1 MATISSLFGGH
12 KPFEQLQAH
21 MRVVRECAQACNP
34 LVEALVADDRD
45 ALKEIAKRIF
55 DLESQADALKNEMRL
70 NLPRSLFL
78 PVDRRDLLDV
88 LHTQDSIADT
98 AEDIAGMFIA
108 RDMVVPDSM
117 KETIVRMTDRCVSVV
132 DLAAQ
137 IIEHLDELLEVG
149 FRGRTADKVEA
160 LAEALNMAEDETDD
174 LERLLSRQLFEI
186 ENTLD
191 PVTVIFWYRIIEWIG
206 DLADHAEKVGNNIRL
221 IIAR

>member
-1 MATISSLFGGH
+1 MATIGSLFGGH
-12 KPFEQLQAH
+12 APFKQMQDH
-21 MRVVRECAQACNP
+21 MRVVRECAQAVNP
-34 LVEALVADDRD
+34 LVMALVASDEDTLR
-45 ALKEIAKRIF
+45 AHAKQIF
-55 DLESQADALKNEMRL
+55 ELESRADALKNEMRL

-98 AEDIAGMFIA
+98 AEDIAGMFLA
-108 RDMVVPDSM
+108 RDMTVPDEM
-117 KETIVRMTDRCVSVV
+117 QETLVQLTARCVHVV

-149 FRGRTADKVEA
+149 FRGRTADTVEI
-160 LAEALNMAEDETDD
+160 LAEELNTAEDETDK
-174 LERLLSRQLFEI
+174 LERLLSRQLFEL
-186 ENTLD
+186 ESQLN
-191 PVTVIFWYRIIEWIG
+191 PVTVMFWYQVIEWIG

>member
-1 MATISSLFGGH
+1 
-12 KPFEQLQAH
+12 

-34 LVEALVADDRD
+34 LVEALVADDRET
-45 ALKEIAKRIF
+45 LKEVAKRIF

-98 AEDIAGMFIA
+98 AEDIAGLFIA

-117 KETIVRMTDRCVSVV
+117 KDTLVRMTDRCVAVV

-149 FRGRTADKVEA
+149 FRGRTAEKVEA
-160 LAEALNMAEDETDD
+160 LAEALNTAEDETDD

-186 ENTLD
+186 ESELD
-191 PVTVIFWYRIIEWIG
+191 PVTVMFWYRIIEWVG